1 MQVVGPRFANSR
13 KLTAQQPQ
21 NAPCFAVDAM
31 GNSPGGFERHRVHLL
46 QGIKKYCDRLSKI
59 LQNSDK
65 VRDHP

>member
-21 NAPCFAVDAM
+21 SAPCFAVDAM

-46 QGIKKYCDRLSKI
+46 QGIKKIAIDYVGFYNKTI
-59 LQNSDK
+59 K
-65 VRDHP
+65 